1 MRTIKTLAAIAAVAV
16 TGAFAAQSA
25 TAAPLTPTQVTIKGQ
40 NGDYEGTV
48 KSSDGATAPTTA
60 TSSSTRCW
68 APRPSRTDKKIGMDT
83 SEFQGGKYVWS
94 AGNTGY
100 KHGKFYSR
108 VKKTDDCGGDLS
120 PVIVR

>member
-48 KSSDGATAPTTA
+48 KSSDANCANDRNVLVYKMLGSTPEP
-60 TSSSTRCW
+60 SS
-68 APRPSRTDKKIGMDT
+68 DKKIGMDT